1 MYMQESSRNV
11 EHVCLIVKSYNRQT
25 LLGHLYKYTMGTEYE
40 YVDQYSESD
49 RVASMVSPQHLTCA
63 GTRLTPAN

>member
-49 RVASMVSPQHLTCA
+49 RVANMVSP
-63 GTRLTPAN
+63 